1 MFIKKMMEHKIMHI
15 TMLEDKMLLS
25 MFIGNV
31 GHTKVSTCD
40 WGKGLKT
47 SEVDPLQQITRSTR
61 AQRNGQLRKT
71 GG

>member
-1 MFIKKMMEHKIMHI
+1 MMEHKIMHI

-40 WGKGLKT
+40 G
-47 SEVDPLQQITRSTR
+47 
-61 AQRNGQLRKT
+61 
-71 GG
+71 